1 MNKVFFIGAGPGDPR
16 MLTLQGAEALSRCKV
31 VYYAEPYQ
39 RTFADLLQGKQLLV
53 PFDFG
58 FHELLAQIE
67 QQRQEAPVAFLVPGD
82 LTFYSPYQA
91 LIEHLSSAAEV
102 IAGVGIA
109 NAASAK
115 LKRTFDLPSVCD
127 RAIVVSPKTLRENG
141 PQLEELAR
149 PGVSLLIYM
158 NNMPLSE
165 LVAKLRCGYGVDT
178 PMALFHRLG
187 LPEER
192 VILATLDTIVE
203 ACAGE
208 DYFYLDQP
216 EKRPALTFVVVGESL
231 SASVDSGWWDE
242 KRRTDWAKK
251 GRK

>member
-1 MNKVFFIGAGPGDPR
+1 MNKVFFIGAGPGDPQ
-16 MLTLQGAEALSRCKV
+16 MLTLQGAEALRQCKV

-39 RTFADLLQGKQLLV
+39 QTFAELLAGKRLLV
-53 PFDFG
+53 PFDYG
-58 FHELLAQIE
+58 FHQLLELIE

-91 LIEHLSSAAEV
+91 LVEQLSAVAEV

-127 RAIVVSPKTLRENG
+127 RAVIISPKTLKENG
-141 PQLEELAR
+141 PRLEELAR
-149 PGVSLLIYM
+149 PRVSLLIYM
-158 NNMPLSE
+158 NNMSLAD
-165 LVAKLRCGYGVDT
+165 LVAKLKRGYGSDV
-178 PMALFHRLG
+178 PIALFHRLG
-187 LPEER
+187 LPEEK
-192 VILATLDTIVE
+192 VLLATLDTIVG
-203 ACAGE
+203 ACDGV

-231 SASVDSGWWDE
+231 AAPVDGEWWDE
-242 KRRTDWAKK
+242 KRQTDWAKK
-251 GRK
+251 QGK